1 VKATVS
7 ETVRRSLTI
16 DAESRLLACRIVSG
30 IRPFQFTILP
40 AENGYRL
47 RVNHGAAEYLWPST
61 YPTLEK
67 AGEQILKAL
76 TTASECRGESQPPQ
90 RAPSQTKTTA
100 GF

>member
-1 VKATVS
+1 MAK
-7 ETVRRSLTI
+7 SLPS
-16 DAESRLLACRIVSG
+16 AEAKPFHYQQTHILAEIRAIEPISRLQTPMNLLLLKS
-30 IRPFQFTILP
+30 FTILP

-76 TTASECRGESQPPQ
+76 TTASECRGEL
-90 RAPSQTKTTA
+90 
-100 GF
+100 

>member
-1 VKATVS
+1 M
-7 ETVRRSLTI
+7 I

-30 IRPFQFTILP
+30 IQPFSSQSCLLKMGI
-40 AENGYRL
+40 GC
-47 RVNHGAAEYLWPST
+47 VS
-61 YPTLEK
+61 K